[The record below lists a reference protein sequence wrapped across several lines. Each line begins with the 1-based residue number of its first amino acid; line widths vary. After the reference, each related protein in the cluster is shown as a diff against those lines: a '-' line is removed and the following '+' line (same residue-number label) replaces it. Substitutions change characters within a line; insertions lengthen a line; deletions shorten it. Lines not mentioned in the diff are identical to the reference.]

1 MLLAFATACPRPP
14 PSDAFPRGQPLAVDD
29 TRALAVAADHRDR
42 TRHSRALR
50 GSARVVLE
58 GPDFKLNRPQRI
70 AIARPGKLRFEVL
83 GLFDVLA
90 AMLVSDGREFGFFDA
105 SSGEVTRGAMTPDLL
120 WQLAQ
125 LDLEADEVVDL
136 LLATPTPSPE
146 LGLAGIWL
154 DPDAGLTFAFSAIAS
169 TGDAEVRTPCAG
181 LSLDGSGEGDVCTG
195 AIANLGLGAE
205 IFRFD
210 AHGLLRE
217 VRSVDPG
224 WITRYRA
231 SFEDYVDVGGKGL
244 GSVHSGRRSGSSSEG
259 TEAKA
264 EGLERARSMHLF
276 PMRITVHSP
285 RVEAMARFE
294 WKRIMLTDELPDRLF
309 RLPEIEA
316 RGAASGG

>member
-1 MLLAFATACPRPP
+1 MLLAFATACPKP
-14 PSDAFPRGQPLAVDD
+14 PSFDALPSGQPLAVDD
-29 TRALAVAADHRDR
+29 ARALAVAAEHRDR

-58 GPDFKLNRPQRI
+58 GPNFKLNRPQRI

-105 SSGEVTRGAMTPDLL
+105 SSGEVTRGPMTPDLL
-120 WQLAQ
+120 WELAQ

-136 LLATPTPSPE
+136 LL
-146 LGLAGIWL
+146 
-154 DPDAGLTFAFSAIAS
+154 S
-169 TGDAEVRTPCAG
+169 TGDAEVRPPCAG
-181 LSLDGSGEGDVCTG
+181 LSLDGSGERDGCTG
-195 AIANLGLGAE
+195 SIADLELGAE

-217 VRSVDPG
+217 VRAVDPG

-231 SFEDYVDVGGKGL
+231 SFEDYADVAGEGF
-244 GSVHSGRRSGSSSEG
+244 GSAHSEG
-259 TEAKA
+259 RSESAEANA
-264 EGLERARSMHLF
+264 GGLERDRSMHLF

-316 RGAASGG
+316 RETASGG

>member
-1 MLLAFATACPRPP
+1 MLLAFATACPKP
-14 PSDAFPRGQPLAVDD
+14 PSFDALPSGQPLAVDD
-29 TRALAVAADHRDR
+29 ARALAVAAEHRDR

-105 SSGEVTRGAMTPDLL
+105 SSGEVTRGPMTPDLL
-120 WQLAQ
+120 WELAQ

-136 LLATPTPSPE
+136 LLATPTPSQE

-154 DPDAGLTFAFSAIAS
+154 DPDAGLTFAFSRIAS
-169 TGDAEVRTPCAG
+169 TGDAEVRPPCAG
-181 LSLDGSGEGDVCTG
+181 LSLDGSGERDVCTG
-195 AIANLGLGAE
+195 SIADLELGAE

-217 VRSVDPG
+217 VRAVDPG

-231 SFEDYVDVGGKGL
+231 SFEDYADVAGEGF
-244 GSVHSGRRSGSSSEG
+244 GSAHSEG
-259 TEAKA
+259 RSESAEANA
-264 EGLERARSMHLF
+264 GGLERDRSMHLF

-316 RGAASGG
+316 RETASGG